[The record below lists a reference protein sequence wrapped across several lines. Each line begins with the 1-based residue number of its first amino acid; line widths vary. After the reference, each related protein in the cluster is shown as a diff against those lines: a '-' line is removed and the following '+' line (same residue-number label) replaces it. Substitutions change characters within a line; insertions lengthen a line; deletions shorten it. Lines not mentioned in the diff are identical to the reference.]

1 MGDHQRDED
10 VFSDTL
16 SNRGDL
22 EALVNAEN
30 PQGANQPQPREGRV
44 HRSGFTSGLNPEL
57 LRAHTNASSGPV
69 IQPRANVNENTQ
81 NTIGPVAKNR

>member
-1 MGDHQRDED
+1 MSDHQRDED
-10 VFSDTL
+10 AFSDKL

-30 PQGANQPQPREGRV
+30 PQGANQPQPREDRV

-57 LRAHTNASSGPV
+57 LRAQTNASS
-69 IQPRANVNENTQ
+69 
-81 NTIGPVAKNR
+81 